1 MSEGLIPFYGMSEGL
16 NKIFTIIIIMKLVIR
31 TIIFHIVC
39 ILVFAT
45 LYYNLADSFDDT
57 NENKRNKTFLDYVML
72 AVTIQCGVGFSFLDP
87 ITFYTKLLLILQQLI
102 MISAHV
108 ITIYIF
114 TL

>member
-1 MSEGLIPFYGMSEGL
+1 
-16 NKIFTIIIIMKLVIR
+16 MKLVIR
-31 TIIFHIVC
+31 TILFHFTC

-45 LYYNLADSFDDT
+45 IYYNLADDFDDT

-72 AVTIQCGVGFSFLDP
+72 AVTVQCGVGYSFLDP
-87 ITFYTKLLLILQQLI
+87 TTSATKLALILQQLI
-102 MISAHV
+102 MISTNV

>member
-1 MSEGLIPFYGMSEGL
+1 
-16 NKIFTIIIIMKLVIR
+16 MKLVIR
-31 TIIFHIVC
+31 TIIFHLLC

-72 AVTIQCGVGFSFLDP
+72 AVTVQSGVGYSFLDP
-87 ITFYTKLLLILQQLI
+87 TTVSTKLILILQQLI
-102 MISAHV
+102 MISTNV
-108 ITIYIF
+108 ITVYIF